1 MKHLILFWFL
11 LGSGYAGV
19 IDLGTLDSRDQ
30 LLDQRFTQTSSEQ
43 DRLNSLGAFYSDR
56 ELDFFKDVQ
65 SQHEV
70 KFQKPDEEWKK
81 LLEGHL

>member
-1 MKHLILFWFL
+1 MKLLVLFIIL
-11 LGSGYAGV
+11 LGTSYADI
-19 IDLGTLDSRDQ
+19 IDLGTLDSGDQ

-56 ELDFFKDVQ
+56 EIDFLKDVQ
-65 SQHEV
+65 PQHEIQ
-70 KFQKPDEEWKK
+70 FINPDEEWGK